1 MARQSLNVGAVAN
14 DGTGDDLRSAFQKV
28 EANFI
33 EIYANTAVGSQIQIA
48 GNEITSTQSNAN
60 LKLTASGTGII
71 ELEGLSFSD
80 NNISATRSNDDLVL
94 NASGTGKVKISGLK
108 YPTADGSANQFLLT
122 DGAGNL
128 SFGAPTGYTFVG
140 DDSTGTAVP
149 LGETFKFVG
158 GTNVTTAVSGDQ
170 VTINA
175 VLTTSVFTEMDAGN
189 IRIEGNDILNTATD
203 QHLDLKTT
211 SKGNVRIQSG
221 VGLDYATKTAGS
233 TAALTID
240 QFTMATYRSANY
252 TVQVTDATRS
262 EYQTSLLNV
271 VHDGTSAYFQ
281 EFGVTFTGS
290 SQLATITADVS
301 GSTVRIRATPNAIAP
316 LDFKTF
322 RTAIIV

>member
-122 DGAGNL
+122 DGSGNL

-189 IRIEGNDILNTATD
+189 IRIEANDVLNTATN

-211 SKGNVRIQSG
+211 GTGNVRIQSG
-221 VGLDYATKTAGS
+221 VGL
-233 TAALTID
+233 AALPD
-240 QFTMATYRSANY
+240 YL
-252 TVQVTDATRS
+252 TVKQPNIVKVLPSIEGPITEAHFVYPQSLKNVARVQAFRNFLYSKIS
-262 EYQTSLLNV
+262 EW
-271 VHDGTSAYFQ
+271 
-281 EFGVTFTGS
+281 EF
-290 SQLATITADVS
+290 
-301 GSTVRIRATPNAIAP
+301 
-316 LDFKTF
+316 
-322 RTAIIV
+322 